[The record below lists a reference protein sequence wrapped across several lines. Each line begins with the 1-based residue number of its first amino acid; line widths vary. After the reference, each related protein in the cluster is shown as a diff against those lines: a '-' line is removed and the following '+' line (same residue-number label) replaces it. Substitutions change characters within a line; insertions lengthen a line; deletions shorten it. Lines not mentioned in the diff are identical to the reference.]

1 MADADS
7 GDPNEISILTK
18 PFHRRGS
25 VLLRGPLHSCNC
37 IVGYATSVWRCQ
49 SLVEEGWLPERA
61 NNIWAEKRLYHHCY
75 RWQCPRV
82 VDCKPRRTCMLKGV
96 RVSGFGS
103 ISSNSRIHLRQY
115 HVCLYVSVLFA
126 ARPAPFMKLQIDIP
140 PEGLNNQHCER

>member
-37 IVGYATSVWRCQ
+37 IVGYATSVWQCQ

-61 NNIWAEKRLYHHCY
+61 NNIWAEKNYIIIAIGSNPKGS
-75 RWQCPRV
+75 WIASP
-82 VDCKPRRTCMLKGV
+82 VDTSKHLK
-96 RVSGFGS
+96 
-103 ISSNSRIHLRQY
+103 
-115 HVCLYVSVLFA
+115 
-126 ARPAPFMKLQIDIP
+126 
-140 PEGLNNQHCER
+140 QHTTNIYIYIYIYIYTASQWNAI

>member
-37 IVGYATSVWRCQ
+37 IVGYATSVWQCQ

-61 NNIWAEKRLYHHCY
+61 NNIWAEKTTSSLLSVAI
-75 RWQCPRV
+75 P
-82 VDCKPRRTCMLKGV
+82 KG
-96 RVSGFGS
+96 RG
-103 ISSNSRIHLRQY
+103 LQ
-115 HVCLYVSVLFA
+115 
-126 ARPAPFMKLQIDIP
+126 AP
-140 PEGLNNQHCER
+140 